1 MGPPNVYR
9 RPGKEFA
16 SHQAVDHSR
25 DEYAYRDEFS
35 GRIVSINVSGNF
47 YNIFKRG
54 MGFITRLV
62 RAHLHR
68 YLADFDF
75 RCNSR
80 SAARSDEPQTTEP
93 PAFRP

>member
-1 MGPPNVYR
+1 VYR

-47 YNIFKRG
+47 YNIFAMTASLRTLG
-54 MGFITRLV
+54 PSLATLWTR
-62 RAHLHR
+62 
-68 YLADFDF
+68 
-75 RCNSR
+75 
-80 SAARSDEPQTTEP
+80 
-93 PAFRP
+93 RPSN